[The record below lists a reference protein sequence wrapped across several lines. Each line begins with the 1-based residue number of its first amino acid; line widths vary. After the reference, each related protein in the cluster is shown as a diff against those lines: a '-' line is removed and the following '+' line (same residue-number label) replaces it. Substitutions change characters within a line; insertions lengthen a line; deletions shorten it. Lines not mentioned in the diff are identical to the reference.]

1 MSTMPVGRDM
11 FPGNFGSG
19 PYSAEQSQALRKQRL
34 AEMLMQQGMR
44 APQAQQGGRFAVP
57 ISPLQ
62 SLAQIGSAAAG
73 GMLGKQAG
81 EQASGIAQKQQADR
95 GAVLSEAIKRAIGS
109 PQPAPELGGGPAMPA
124 DPVGAMGTLAQSQD
138 PMTMQMGAP
147 AVQMAQKQQMDANKP
162 RQAPPTRE
170 IPMGSIVIKQ
180 EMQPD
185 GSWKEIG
192 RGHKFNPRPVA
203 EVNVTNK
210 MPGDDDYLK
219 ERRKQQAT
227 RFSEL
232 EKSAE
237 SAYKRLDTLDRF
249 LSASKQGTAG
259 GAQPIITAAQNFISS
274 FGYSPESLKNV
285 AVMEQA
291 IGDILGTK
299 MAELGAR
306 GLTDRDMEI
315 LRQALPRVGIA
326 PEAREAVVG
335 ILKKSDE
342 FTLNEYANA
351 RGEEARIYPEFASKT
366 PEQAWFKTYKAK
378 KNAPGSAP
386 PGVDPQLWELMGP
399 EDRALWKN

>member
-1 MSTMPVGRDM
+1 MPNMYG
-11 FPGNFGSG
+11 GNIGFG
-19 PYSAEQSQALRKQRL
+19 PYGAEQSEALRKQRF
-34 AEMLMQQGMR
+34 AEMLMKQGMQ
-44 APQAQQGGRFAVP
+44 APQPQQGGRFAVP

-62 SLAQIGSAAAG
+62 GLAQVATGYAG
-73 GMLGKQAG
+73 GALQKQAG
-81 EQASGIAQKQQADR
+81 QQASDIAQRQQA
-95 GAVLSEAIKRAIGS
+95 ERAQALARALQQAQGS
-109 PQPAPELGGGPAMPA
+109 PQPDASMGGGPAMPA

-138 PMTMQMGAP
+138 PTTMQMGAP
-147 AVQMAQKQQMDANKP
+147 AVQMAQKQQMENARP
-162 RQAPPTRE
+162 RPMQAPPTRE

-249 LSASKQGTAG
+249 LSASKGGTAG

-274 FGYSPESLKNV
+274 FGYSPDSLKNV

-326 PEAREAVVG
+326 PEAREAVVS

-351 RGEEARIYPEFASKT
+351 RGEEARIYPEFASRT

-378 KNAPGSAP
+378 KNAPGTAP
-386 PGVDPQLWELMGP
+386 PGVDPQLWDLMGP